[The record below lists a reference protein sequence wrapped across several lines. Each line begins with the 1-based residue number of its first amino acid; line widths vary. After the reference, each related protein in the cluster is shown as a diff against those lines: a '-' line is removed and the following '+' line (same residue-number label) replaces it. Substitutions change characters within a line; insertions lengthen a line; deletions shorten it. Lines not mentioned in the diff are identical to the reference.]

1 MEKNVKQQAF
11 REALDVNRDIYNQS
25 VAGIDAD
32 IERLKEQRKMI
43 EQDYKTR
50 KKAIIREFNQPTPES
65 IRKRRKAEAY
75 RIQRFIGG
83 NLLDWKS
90 NVLNGET
97 SRVTFELQE
106 EQVVLTV
113 TVPHK
118 PYEFKS
124 ED

>member
-1 MEKNVKQQAF
+1 METKTKEQEF
-11 REALDVNRDIYNQS
+11 RDSLAVSREIYEQS
-25 VAGIDAD
+25 VKGIDEE
-32 IERLKEQRKMI
+32 IKRLYEQKELLRK
-43 EQDYKTR
+43 DLKTR
-50 KKAIIREFNQPTPES
+50 NAELNKKYNSPTPES

-90 NVLNGET
+90 EVLNGET
-97 SRVTFELQE
+97 SRVTFELQD

-118 PYEFKS
+118 PYEFKDA
-124 ED
+124 E

>member
-1 MEKNVKQQAF
+1 MEENVKQQAF

-90 NVLNGET
+90 EVLNGET

>member
-1 MEKNVKQQAF
+1 MEENVKQQAF

-43 EQDYKTR
+43 KQDYKTR

-90 NVLNGET
+90 KVLNGET

>member
-1 MEKNVKQQAF
+1 MEENVKQQAF

-43 EQDYKTR
+43 KQDYKTR

-75 RIQRFIGG
+75 RIQRFICG

-90 NVLNGET
+90 KVLNGET

>member
-1 MEKNVKQQAF
+1 MEENVKQQAF

-90 NVLNGET
+90 KVLNGET